1 MRTRSSPSCGG
12 GTKRPAAGS
21 KVLMFDVN
29 KAVVINAQRQITR
42 TLALVMTLT
51 ALLGAGVFSA
61 QGAESEVTPVFS
73 SSALISLLPDKLAGL
88 KATSDLKQFTSDNL
102 QELVNERAAIF
113 REYRVTSA
121 VSREYGGVRVEVFE
135 TKNQFS

>member
-1 MRTRSSPSCGG
+1 MRIRFLPNCGD
-12 GTKRPAAGS
+12 GTKAPAAVS
-21 KVLMFDVN
+21 KVLMVDVN
-29 KAVVINAQRQITR
+29 KAVVVKAQRQITWIV
-42 TLALVMTLT
+42 ALVMMLS

-61 QGAESEVTPVFS
+61 QGAETEVTPVVS

-102 QELVNERAAIF
+102 QELVNDAAAIF

-121 VSREYGGVRVEVFE
+121 VAREYGRVR
-135 TKNQFS
+135 